1 MSPLSSFFFV
11 VCQVPAGG
19 RSCNTTQNKTK
30 KIFTE
35 IEWHPR
41 PKLSL
46 FSLIM
51 TVGVLFMNLNL
62 CLIRL
67 LILLSQSFSRSGSQG
82 VTGNWC
88 VQFRLIVS
96 STPRQVKGSF
106 CSIKCACCPWTSI
119 LLEGCVL
126 RCFFGS
132 FPHTPVLAAPC
143 RIPDTFVL
151 LPETCRAAQSEYL
164 VSLSA

>member
-1 MSPLSSFFFV
+1 MY
-11 VCQVPAGG
+11 
-19 RSCNTTQNKTK
+19 
-30 KIFTE
+30 
-35 IEWHPR
+35 
-41 PKLSL
+41 
-46 FSLIM
+46 
-51 TVGVLFMNLNL
+51 
-62 CLIRL
+62 
-67 LILLSQSFSRSGSQG
+67 
-82 VTGNWC
+82 WC

-143 RIPDTFVL
+143 MIPVTFAL
-151 LPETCRAAQSEYL
+151 LPETCRAAQLEYL
-164 VSLSA
+164 VSLSALIWRLLRDPARHIRSSAKVSLLRVLLRCMCFRLTRLPEWSCESAQYMIIPYSHMEPPQKRF